1 MEDGKLFDLPKKQLS
16 SYEEYKESAL
26 LLMCVA
32 PKLYTTAETL
42 KDKAGFKNVT
52 TVDYEFYCT
61 LSRKENVHLDF
72 LCAGFTKCGTTSLQA
87 ALRKHKQIYL
97 PKQKETLY
105 FHWRKNY
112 TDSPERFKEK
122 YYKEVGENRI
132 VGDIEPTY
140 HSGAVSAYECY
151 GKDLKLI
158 FMMRNPADATYSYFK
173 MLMRRTK
180 VRKQVEYYRKF
191 KKFDV
196 RMFDLY
202 IQDYIL
208 SGKEKRYCYADCIEE
223 YLKYFDKENI
233 KFVFFEEIIKNP
245 TEIMDEI
252 QDFIGVERK
261 KYDKLPY
268 ANSGKMVV
276 KNYWAARLNH
286 SFFTWRMNMKGNT
299 SPFLNNLCNK
309 LQKKIQEKT
318 MVENN
323 EKMTEE
329 SRVVLNEYYKDN
341 IERLEKICGRSLEG
355 L

>member
-1 MEDGKLFDLPKKQLS
+1 MLLQNQEQFLEEVQK
-16 SYEEYKESAL
+16 YES
-26 LLMCVA
+26 
-32 PKLYTTAETL
+32 
-42 KDKAGFKNVT
+42 
-52 TVDYEFYCT
+52 
-61 LSRKENVHLDF
+61 
-72 LCAGFTKCGTTSLQA
+72 
-87 ALRKHKQIYL
+87 
-97 PKQKETLY
+97 
-105 FHWRKNY
+105 
-112 TDSPERFKEK
+112 
-122 YYKEVGENRI
+122 
-132 VGDIEPTY
+132 
-140 HSGAVSAYECY
+140 
-151 GKDLKLI
+151 I

-268 ANSGKMVV
+268 ANSGKMVA

-355 L
+355 LWY